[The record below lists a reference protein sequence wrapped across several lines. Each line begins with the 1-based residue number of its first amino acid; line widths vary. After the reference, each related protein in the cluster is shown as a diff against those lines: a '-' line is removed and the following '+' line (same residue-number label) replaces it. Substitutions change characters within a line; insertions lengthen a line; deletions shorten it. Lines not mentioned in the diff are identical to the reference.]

1 MTLEPETSDST
12 HAVSNIRSLSAN
24 TRLYLAHTVHGQT
37 LRSLAGEMGLHPST
51 VLRRVRRVEDLRDD
65 PLLDEYLDQAA
76 TTQITELRKRR
87 TGERMPLSPTPTK
100 EETRILRRMCEA
112 GTFLAIS
119 KTLEQG
125 AVLRTVKGKEPTRIA
140 VVDRELAKTLALNDW
155 IKCSKSGAVT
165 IYHVTEAGR
174 AALRRAIMDKDVG
187 GLTNEETPFTAQHR
201 QMENRTIVQGN
212 TRRKVRVNLR
222 ESPLTMLGRKKDS
235 SGTPFLS
242 RELVQAGERLREDF
256 ELSQMGPRITQNWDR
271 FLTSG
276 GGDSGFQSAGI
287 GGSDA
292 AAQRLSHALSTLG
305 VGLGDIALRCC
316 CYLEGLESAEK
327 RMGWSARSGKI
338 VLRIALQRLRR
349 HYEEEYG
356 TLSAKIG

>member
-1 MTLEPETSDST
+1 M
-12 HAVSNIRSLSAN
+12 
-24 TRLYLAHTVHGQT
+24 HGIS
-37 LRSLAGEMGLHPST
+37 LRSIASDLGLHPST
-51 VLRRVRRVEDLRDD
+51 VLRRVRKVEDQRDD

-76 TTQITELRKRR
+76 STQITELRKGI
-87 TGERMPLSPTPTK
+87 TGDTMPKIKTNAPT
-100 EETRILRRMCEA
+100 EDEIRVLRRMCEG

-119 KTLEQG
+119 KELDNG
-125 AVLRTVKGKEPTRIA
+125 AVLRASKGQEPSRVA
-140 VVDRELAKTLALNDW
+140 VVSRECARNLSLRDW
-155 IKCSKSGAVT
+155 IKCTKSGT
-165 IYHVTEAGR
+165 INVYHVTDAGR
-174 AALRRAIMDKDVG
+174 AALRRSIMSKDVDG
-187 GLTNEETPFTAQHR
+187 MNEDQTPFAGQHR
-201 QMENRTIVQGN
+201 EMETRTIAQGS

-235 SGTPFLS
+235 NGKPFLS
-242 RELVQAGERLREDF
+242 PELLQAGERLREDF

-271 FLTSG
+271 FLTAGVSG
-276 GGDSGFQSAGI
+276 GFQSAGV

-292 AAQRLSHALSTLG
+292 AAQRMSFALTTLG

-316 CYLEGLESAEK
+316 CFLEGLEAAEK

-356 TLSAKIG
+356 TLSQKIG